1 MSEKKRYEKLLKETL
16 IKEVKLWNYVIDV
29 TWYRETKISFT
40 KIEHII
46 VLDKTNTYWRI
57 PIMTQWMLE
66 YISNTDRTLNTLFS
80 TKGFI
85 ARMIINKHHKIYKEW
100 KKEVA
105 IKEKVA
111 KEEFYTEEIKKLLKV
126 RPADKDLQETY
137 DKANRLLEIR
147 KKILEHT
154 KEIRE
159 LSK

>member
-1 MSEKKRYEKLLKETL
+1 
-16 IKEVKLWNYVIDV
+16 
-29 TWYRETKISFT
+29 
-40 KIEHII
+40 
-46 VLDKTNTYWRI
+46 
-57 PIMTQWMLE
+57 MLE